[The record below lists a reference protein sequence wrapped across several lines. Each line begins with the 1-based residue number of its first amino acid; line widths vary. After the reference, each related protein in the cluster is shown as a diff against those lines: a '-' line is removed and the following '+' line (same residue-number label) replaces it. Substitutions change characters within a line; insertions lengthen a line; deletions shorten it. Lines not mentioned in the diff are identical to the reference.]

1 MSHLGA
7 CVHTTVIAELLPG
20 TTLLQGVAPCCRPA
34 STDRVD
40 DDAVTIGIPAG
51 SFSHDAAPRDD
62 SYFFVVLRAP
72 QEVFRRQM
80 TMPIKGLRLG
90 PQLGAG
96 AESASFFVCL

>member
-1 MSHLGA
+1 M
-7 CVHTTVIAELLPG
+7 E
-20 TTLLQGVAPCCRPA
+20 GVAQCCRPA

-40 DDAVTIGIPAG
+40 EDAVTIGIPAG
-51 SFSHDAAPRDD
+51 SFSREAVPRDD

-96 AESASFFVCL
+96 VNSYVILSPPWRRR